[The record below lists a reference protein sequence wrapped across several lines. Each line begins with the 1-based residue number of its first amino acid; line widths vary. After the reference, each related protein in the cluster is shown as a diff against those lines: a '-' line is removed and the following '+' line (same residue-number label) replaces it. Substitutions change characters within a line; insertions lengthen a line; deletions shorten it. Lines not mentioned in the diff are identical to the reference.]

1 MPSDVW
7 KVFDLPKASM
17 DYRGCAPKVCR
28 HGKRGVAPDQIRS
41 IAGRSKTFRT
51 SGEAK
56 PQRHVMTS
64 STVGIAPTKTMNK
77 TPLPWSLWFR
87 QIRAIFRLEIE
98 KNFLGRR
105 SILLY
110 LLALLPIVPLA
121 LLAPF
126 TPPGRE
132 WLDFNQYSM
141 IFAIFYGGLIL
152 RTVVFFG
159 CAWIFMNLFRGD
171 LVDRSLHFYF
181 LSPVR
186 REILVVGKY
195 LSGLVTSIILFTGA
209 TVICM
214 LLLYFPHFPSESSR
228 FFFDGPGLGQLLTY
242 AGITILACIG
252 YGAFFLVV
260 GLFFRN
266 PIIPAL
272 VLYGWEWL
280 NFLLPPLLKKVSVIH
295 YLHSL
300 TPVPVSEG
308 PFAVVAEPTPAW
320 IAVPSLIVVTILVLV
335 VASYRIRRME
345 INYGSD

>member
-1 MPSDVW
+1 M
-7 KVFDLPKASM
+7 
-17 DYRGCAPKVCR
+17 G
-28 HGKRGVAPDQIRS
+28 
-41 IAGRSKTFRT
+41 
-51 SGEAK
+51 
-56 PQRHVMTS
+56 S
-64 STVGIAPTKTMNK
+64 STVEIAPTKK
-77 TPLPWSLWFR
+77 TEKASLPWSLWFR

-110 LLALLPIVPLA
+110 LLALIPIVPLA

-132 WLDFNQYSM
+132 WQDFNQYNM

-171 LVDRSLHFYF
+171 IIDRSLHFYF

-186 REILVVGKY
+186 REVLVVGKY
-195 LSGLVTSIILFTGA
+195 LSGLATSILLFTA
-209 TVICM
+209 TTVVCM
-214 LLLYFPHFPSESSR
+214 LLLYLPHFPSESSR
-228 FFFDGPGLGQLLTY
+228 YFLDGQGLGQLLTY
-242 AGITILACIG
+242 SGITILACIG

-266 PIIPAL
+266 PIIPAI

-280 NFLLPPLLKKVSVIH
+280 NFLMPPLLKKISVIH
-295 YLHSL
+295 YLNSL
-300 TPVPVSEG
+300 APVPVSEG

-320 IAVPSLIVVTILVLV
+320 IAVPSLIVVTALVLI
-335 VASYRIRRME
+335 VASYRIRHME
-345 INYGSD
+345 IRYGSD

>member
-1 MPSDVW
+1 M
-7 KVFDLPKASM
+7 
-17 DYRGCAPKVCR
+17 
-28 HGKRGVAPDQIRS
+28 
-41 IAGRSKTFRT
+41 
-51 SGEAK
+51 
-56 PQRHVMTS
+56 S
-64 STVGIAPTKTMNK
+64 STAEQIPVKIQKE
-77 TPLPWSLWFR
+77 PLPWALWLR
-87 QIRAIFRLEIE
+87 QIGAIFRLEIE

-110 LLALLPIVPLA
+110 LLALLPIIPLA

-126 TPPGRE
+126 TPPGEE
-132 WLDFNQYSM
+132 WQDISRYSM
-141 IFAIFYGGLIL
+141 IFAIFYGGLVL

-171 LVDRSLHFYF
+171 IVDRSLHFYF
-181 LSPVR
+181 LSSVR
-186 REILVVGKY
+186 REVLVIGKY
-195 LSGLVTSIILFTGA
+195 LSGLVTSIILFSA
-209 TVICM
+209 TTIICM

-228 FFFDGPGLGQLLTY
+228 FFFDGPGMGQLLTY
-242 AGITILACIG
+242 TSITILACIG

-266 PIIPAL
+266 PIIPAI

-300 TPVPVSEG
+300 APIPVSEG

-320 IAVPSLIVVTILVLV
+320 IAVPSLVIVTIIVLV
-335 VASYRIRRME
+335 IASYRIRHME
-345 INYGSD
+345 IRYGSD

>member
-1 MPSDVW
+1 
-7 KVFDLPKASM
+7 
-17 DYRGCAPKVCR
+17 
-28 HGKRGVAPDQIRS
+28 
-41 IAGRSKTFRT
+41 
-51 SGEAK
+51 
-56 PQRHVMTS
+56 MTS
-64 STVGIAPTKTMNK
+64 STVDVAATKNTEK
-77 TPLPWSLWFR
+77 QPLAWSLWLR

-110 LLALLPIVPLA
+110 LLALIPIIPLA

-132 WLDFNQYSM
+132 WQDFTQYNM
-141 IFAIFYGGLIL
+141 IFAVFYGGLIL

-171 LVDRSLHFYF
+171 IIDRSLHFYF

-186 REILVVGKY
+186 REVLVVGKY
-195 LSGLVTSIILFTGA
+195 VSGLVTSIILFTA
-209 TVICM
+209 TTVISM
-214 LLLYFPHFPSESSR
+214 LLLYLPHFPSESSR
-228 FFFDGPGLGQLLTY
+228 FFFDGPGMGQLLTY

-266 PIIPAL
+266 PIIPAI

-280 NFLLPPLLKKVSVIH
+280 NFLMPPLLKKISVIH
-295 YLHSL
+295 YLNSL
-300 TPVPVSEG
+300 APVPVYEG
-308 PFAVVAEPTPAW
+308 PFAVAALPTPAW
-320 IAVPSLIVVTILVLV
+320 IAVPSLIVVTAIVLI
-335 VASYRIRRME
+335 VASYRIRHLE
-345 INYGSD
+345 VSYGSD